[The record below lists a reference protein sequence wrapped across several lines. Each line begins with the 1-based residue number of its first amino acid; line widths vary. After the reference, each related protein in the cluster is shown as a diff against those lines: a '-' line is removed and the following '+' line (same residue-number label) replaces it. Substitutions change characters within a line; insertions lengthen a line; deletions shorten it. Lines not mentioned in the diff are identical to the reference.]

1 MRVRTIATAI
11 ALLAL
16 ISISAQAEEWRKT
29 YTTSGKPNLRLE
41 TNDAGIEVR
50 GSDGNQV
57 EVVVTTK
64 GYKIGANDVRIT
76 EHQTGDSIEVNVDRP
91 HRVCFGI
98 CTQNIEIAVRVP
110 RTSDLRLHSGDGHIK
125 VTDVK
130 GNSELDTSD
139 GSVTVEGADG
149 TLVSDTHDGRIRATG
164 RFDRLDL
171 HSGDGSI
178 EAEATAGS
186 KMNSSWSV
194 RTGDGHIQLRLPS
207 DFAADLDARTGDG
220 HVNVD
225 LPVTVSGDLRQ
236 NSVHGKMN
244 GGGQML
250 EVRSGDGD
258 VRIEKF

>member
-1 MRVRTIATAI
+1 MRFRTLATVV
-11 ALLAL
+11 ALFAL
-16 ISISAQAEEWRKT
+16 VSISAQAEEWRKT
-29 YTTSGKPNLRLE
+29 YATSGKSSLRVE

-50 GSDGNQV
+50 GSEGNQV
-57 EVVVTTK
+57 EAVVTTK
-64 GYKIGANDVRIT
+64 GSKIGPNDVRVT
-76 EHQTGDSIEVNVDRP
+76 EHQSGDAIEISVTRT
-91 HRVCFGI
+91 HHICFGI
-98 CTQNIEIAVRVP
+98 CTQNVEIAIRVP

-186 KMNSSWSV
+186 KMTTSWSV

-207 DFAADLDARTGDG
+207 DFSADLDAHTGDG

-225 LPVTVSGDLRQ
+225 FPVTVSGDLKQ

-244 GGGQML
+244 GGGQLL

-258 VRIEKF
+258 IQIEKF

>member
-1 MRVRTIATAI
+1 VRFRTVATVVTLF
-11 ALLAL
+11 ALVA
-16 ISISAQAEEWRKT
+16 ISARAEEWRKT
-29 YTTSGKPNLRLE
+29 YTTSGKASLRVE

-57 EVVVTTK
+57 EAVVTTK
-64 GYKIGANDVRIT
+64 GYKLGPNDVRVT
-76 EHQTGDSIEVNVDRP
+76 EHQNGDSVEISVDRP

-98 CTQNIEIAVRVP
+98 CVQTIEIALRVP

-149 TLVSDTHDGRIRATG
+149 TLVSDTHDGRIRVTG

-186 KMNSSWSV
+186 KMNASWSV
-194 RTGDGHIQLRLPS
+194 RTGDGHIQLRLPT
-207 DFAADLDARTGDG
+207 DFAADLNAHTGDG

-225 LPVTVSGDLRQ
+225 FPVTVSGDLRQ

-244 GGGQML
+244 GGGQLL